1 METTN
6 RGQQGGPED
15 GASGASG
22 AARRTTKVAVVG
34 AGSVGATLA
43 YAALMRGA
51 ARTVAL
57 YDINATKVEAEVL
70 DIGHGIQFMPMAEI
84 IGSDDVAVCA
94 DSDVVVVTAGAKQH
108 PGQSRLDLAEATV
121 GLVKTIMP
129 KLVEV
134 APNAVYLM
142 VTNPVDVVTYAAVKL
157 SGLPA
162 GQVFGS
168 GTVLDSSRL
177 RYLLA
182 RHTGVAVQNIHAYIA
197 GEHGDTEIPLWS
209 SATIGSVPLTEWR
222 GMTRPDGEVVGRLT
236 EADRERIAHEV
247 VTSAYRIIEGKG
259 ATNYAV
265 GLAGSRIIEAVL
277 GDEGRVLPVSSLLD
291 GYLGIDDVCLSVPS
305 VVGREGVRQR
315 LETRMS
321 VEELTGL
328 RRSADALR
336 QVARALGL

>member
-15 GASGASG
+15 GASGAS
-22 AARRTTKVAVVG
+22 RRTTKVAVVG

-57 YDINATKVEAEVL
+57 YDINAAKVEAEVL

-94 DSDVVVVTAGAKQH
+94 DADVVVVTAGAKQH

-129 KLVEV
+129 TLVEV
-134 APNAVYLM
+134 APDAVYLM
-142 VTNPVDVVTYAAVKL
+142 VTNPVDVVTYAALKI

-222 GMTRPDGEVVGRLT
+222 GMTRADGQVVGRLT

-247 VTSAYRIIEGKG
+247 VTSAYKIIEGKG

-305 VVGREGVRQR
+305 VVGREGVRER
-315 LETRMS
+315 LEIRMS

-336 QVARALGL
+336 GVARSLGL